1 MANTLIASTRSYIVI
16 GLGVTGL
23 SVARY
28 LSAKGHPFLM
38 VDDRADP
45 PMLSQ
50 FRREFPQQPIQ
61 LGRFDFE
68 SWRGAAEIVLSPGVA
83 RDVPAV
89 KQAIESGI
97 PVVGDIELFAR
108 EVRAPVV
115 AITGSNGKTTVTS
128 LVGQMAREAGVRVK
142 TGGNLGTPAL
152 DLLDEQT
159 ELYVLELS
167 SFQLESTASLKAAV
181 ACVLNVSEDH
191 MDRYADLHDYLRAKQ
206 RIYFGVSR
214 IVVNR
219 DDPLTMPPLARH
231 VECRS
236 FGRGEPDLKDFG
248 VRMDGGVPWLA
259 RGRDTLLPL
268 HELRI
273 HGHHNVANALAALA
287 IGTLAGLPEQSML
300 QALKEFSGLRH
311 RCQFV
316 AEIRGVRIFNDSKAT
331 NVGAALA
338 AINGLATE
346 PGRIVLIAGGDGK
359 GAEFSPLAPT
369 LNRQLKALVAIGRDG
384 SKIASLCDGMPVVFC
399 KTLEEALN
407 TAMTLIVAGDTVLLS
422 PACASFDM
430 FRNYEDRGD
439 QFIKLVEHLQHG

>member
-16 GLGVTGL
+16 GLGITGL

-28 LSAKGHPFLM
+28 LSSKGHPFLM
-38 VDDRADP
+38 VDDRAEP

-50 FRREFPQQPIQ
+50 FRAEFPQQPVQ

-89 KQAIESGI
+89 KQAIDSGI
-97 PVVGDIELFAR
+97 PVVGDVELFAR
-108 EVRAPVV
+108 EARAPVV
-115 AITGSNGKTTVTS
+115 AITGSNGKTTVTT
-128 LVGQMAREAGVRVK
+128 LLGEMAKGAGIKVK

-152 DLLDEQT
+152 DLLDDQI

-167 SFQLESTASLKAAV
+167 SFQLESTTSLKAAV

-206 RIYFGVSR
+206 RIYFGASK
-214 IVVNR
+214 VVINR
-219 DDPLTMPPLARH
+219 DDPLTMPPLAKH
-231 VECRS
+231 VESLS
-236 FGRGEPDLKDFG
+236 FGLSEPDLKDFG
-248 VRMDGGVPWLA
+248 VRTEGEAIWLA
-259 RGRDTLLPL
+259 RGLRNLLSL
-268 HELRI
+268 KELRI

-287 IGTLAGLPEQSML
+287 VGTLAGLPEKSML
-300 QALKEFSGLRH
+300 QTLKEFSGLKH

-316 AEIRGVRIFNDSKAT
+316 AEIRGIKIFNDSKAT

-338 AINGLATE
+338 AINGLATA
-346 PGRIVLIAGGDGK
+346 PGRIILIAGGDGK
-359 GAEFSPLAPT
+359 GADFSPLAQA
-369 LNRQLKALVAIGRDG
+369 LNDQLKSLIAIGRDG
-384 SKIASLCDGMPVVFC
+384 SKIANLCHDVPALQC
-399 KTLEEALN
+399 RTLGEAVEA
-407 TAMTLIVAGDTVLLS
+407 AMAQAVAGDIVLLS

-439 QFIKLVEHLQHG
+439 QFIRLVEQLDHG